1 MTSANLRVEME
12 AGAEAKL
19 LIGANLFGLLQDTVK
34 PEEEVSQLFELLREP
49 LYHYLLVIFRSPAE
63 AEDIA
68 QESFLQLYK
77 HLQDGQQI
85 DNPRFWIFRVAHNLA
100 INRQKRE
107 EISELLDEPLWDEI
121 RGRLADPALDPEER
135 LLERDKLQRLHAAM
149 AWLSPQE
156 RQCLQLRVQGFRYR
170 EIGEILGIA
179 TPSVAEFLRRGI
191 RKLMRTN
198 NG

>member
-1 MTSANLRVEME
+1 ME

-34 PEEEVSQLFELLREP
+34 PEEKVSQLFELLREP

>member
-1 MTSANLRVEME
+1 ME